1 MDKIL
6 KFHIMT
12 KRKHNYYQVSDDFGT
27 ETHENYREAFA
38 DYNRKE
44 SPVTLYGAGE
54 NGMETIISK

>member
-1 MDKIL
+1 
-6 KFHIMT
+6 MT
-12 KRKHNYYQVSDDFGT
+12 KRKYNYYQVSDDFGT

-44 SPVTLYGAGE
+44 SPATLYGAGE

>member
-6 KFHIMT
+6 KFYIMA
-12 KRKHNYYQVSDDFGT
+12 KRKYNYYQVSDDFGT
-27 ETHENYREAFA
+27 ETYENYREAFA

-44 SPVTLYGAGE
+44 SPATLYGAGE